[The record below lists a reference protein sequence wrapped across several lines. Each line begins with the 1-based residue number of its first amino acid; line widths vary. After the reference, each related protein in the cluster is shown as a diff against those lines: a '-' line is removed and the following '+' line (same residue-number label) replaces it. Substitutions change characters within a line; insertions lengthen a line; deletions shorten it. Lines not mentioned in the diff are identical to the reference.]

1 MANSE
6 TFHFGEFT
14 LDVRERRLLR
24 GAEVVRLSPKAY
36 DVLVA
41 LVQQRGRLVT
51 KEDCLKRLW
60 PESFVEEGGLTVHV
74 SALRKALGEDA
85 HRPIYIETV
94 ARSGY
99 RFIAAVTCDMAATR
113 LCRRLPAPSTRLLQQ
128 RPTTRARH
136 FHRRTHS
143 WACRPVE

>member
-1 MANSE
+1 MTTGSE
-6 TFHFGEFT
+6 VFHFDEFK
-14 LDVRERRLLR
+14 LDVRERRLMR
-24 GAEVVRLSPKAY
+24 GTEAVRLRPKAY

-51 KEDCLKRLW
+51 KGELLKRLW
-60 PESFVEEGGLTVHV
+60 PKSFVEEGNLNVYV

-99 RFIAAVTCDMAATR
+99 RFIAAVRCDPGGERSSAPGAMA
-113 LCRRLPAPSTRLLQQ
+113 P
-128 RPTTRARH
+128 
-136 FHRRTHS
+136 
-143 WACRPVE
+143 

>member
-24 GAEVVRLSPKAY
+24 GTEVVRLLPKAY

-41 LVQQRGRLVT
+41 LVEQRGRLVT
-51 KEDCLKRLW
+51 KEDLLKRLW

-85 HRPIYIETV
+85 RRPIYIETV

-99 RFIAAVTCDMAATR
+99 RFIAAVRCDLAHEKPLT
-113 LCRRLPAPSTRLLQQ
+113 PSAIT
-128 RPTTRARH
+128 
-136 FHRRTHS
+136 
-143 WACRPVE
+143 RPVELYELVGRGRS

>member
-1 MANSE
+1 MASRE
-6 TFHFGEFT
+6 VFHFDEFT
-14 LDVRERRLLR
+14 LEVQERRLLR

-36 DVLVA
+36 DMLVA

-51 KEDCLKRLW
+51 KDELLRRLW

-99 RFIAAVTCDMAATR
+99 RFIA
-113 LCRRLPAPSTRLLQQ
+113 
-128 RPTTRARH
+128 
-136 FHRRTHS
+136 
-143 WACRPVE
+143 

>member
-1 MANSE
+1 MAA
-6 TFHFGEFT
+6 TGGVFHFDEFT

-24 GAEVVRLSPKAY
+24 GAAVVRLSPKAY

-51 KEDCLKRLW
+51 KDELLKRVW
-60 PESFVEEGGLTVHV
+60 PESFVEEGGLTVQM

-99 RFIAAVTCDMAATR
+99 RFIAEVRFD
-113 LCRRLPAPSTRLLQQ
+113 S
-128 RPTTRARH
+128 
-136 FHRRTHS
+136 
-143 WACRPVE
+143 EDEK